1 MALLRRLSVD
11 DWERPT
17 AAGGWRVRHVV
28 AHMLDTALRRLS
40 FHRDHQT
47 PPPPRQPIASDR
59 DFVEF
64 INALNAEWIQATNR
78 LSPRALRNLYAHA
91 GLEMAEFFEGLPL
104 DAPALFPVSWAGE
117 AASAGWLD
125 VGRELTEVW
134 HHGAQIR
141 DAVGEGPYSD
151 PRWLRAVLEIA
162 MHGLPHAYR
171 EVRAGE
177 GQSVALDVTG
187 ASGGRWTLRFAGDRW
202 DIGAPTATHASVTA
216 TLSDDTAWR
225 LLFNGLTESAAESLV
240 RFDGDIALGHPLLR
254 ARSVIV

>member
-1 MALLRRLSVD
+1 VALLHRLSAD

-17 AAGGWRVRHVV
+17 TAGSWRVRQVV

-40 FHRDHQT
+40 FHRDHRT
-47 PPPPRQPIASDR
+47 PPPPPHAIASER
-59 DFVEF
+59 DFVRF
-64 INALNAEWIQATNR
+64 INTLNAEWIQATDR
-78 LSPRALRNLYAHA
+78 LSPRTLIDLYARA
-91 GLEMAEFFEGLPL
+91 SLEMSEFFEGLPL

-117 AASAGWLD
+117 TASAGWLD

-151 PRWLRAVLEIA
+151 PRWLHAVLEIA

-171 EVRAGE
+171 EVRARD
-177 GQSVALDVTG
+177 GQSITLDVTG
-187 ASGGRWTLRFAGDRW
+187 LSGGRWTLRFAGDRW
-202 DIGAPTATHASVTA
+202 DIGGPTESRASVTA

-225 LLFNGLTESAAESLV
+225 LLFNQLTESAAESLV
-240 RFDGDIALGHPLLR
+240 RFDGDIPLGRPLLR